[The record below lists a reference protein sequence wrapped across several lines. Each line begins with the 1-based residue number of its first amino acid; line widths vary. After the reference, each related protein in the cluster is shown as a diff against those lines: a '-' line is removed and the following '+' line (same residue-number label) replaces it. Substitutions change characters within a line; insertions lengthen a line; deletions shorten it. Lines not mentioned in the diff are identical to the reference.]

1 MCVIV
6 IYKYQLGNCW
16 EKFEKQMLLMYG
28 WHTGLPIDY
37 TIYSINE
44 SDTLSLIKAIIS
56 FA

>member
-1 MCVIV
+1 MIV

-37 TIYSINE
+37 IIYSINE
-44 SDTLSLIKAIIS
+44 SDTLFPIKGNIS